1 MPPKKMTTR
10 SASAN
15 AADTT
20 TITASV
26 QHHVSTSELISLS
39 DDVLQVI
46 CKSMAA
52 KDIYAVST
60 HATVEYTQPQ

>member
-1 MPPKKMTTR
+1 MPPKKMMTR

-15 AADTT
+15 AADAT
-20 TITASV
+20 TITA
-26 QHHVSTSELISLS
+26 STSELISLS
-39 DDVLQVI
+39 DDVLQVV

-60 HATVEYTQPQ
+60 QQSNTRQPQ